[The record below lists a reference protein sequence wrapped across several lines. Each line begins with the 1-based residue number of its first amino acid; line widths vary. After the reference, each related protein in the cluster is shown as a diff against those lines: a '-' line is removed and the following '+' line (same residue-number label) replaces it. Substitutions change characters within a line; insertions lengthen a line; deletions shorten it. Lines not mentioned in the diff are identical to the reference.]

1 MIDWAY
7 EFICKESSTE
17 QLCARLNSL
26 GGWKWGV
33 GDSHWYGD
41 YVRCTPF
48 DGVRIRIVDFPK
60 QVNDEYKYDA
70 DVRLN
75 DGCKRSMK
83 EIDQGFRTALER
95 IGAHSVR
102 EIETFD

>member
-7 EFICKESSTE
+7 EFVCKESSTE

-26 GGWKWGV
+26 GIWKWGV

-41 YVRCTPF
+41 YVVSKPF
-48 DGVRIRIVDFPK
+48 NGVRIRIVDFPK
-60 QVNDEYKYDA
+60 LINDEYKYDA
-70 DVRLN
+70 DVRLS
-75 DGCKRSMK
+75 DGCKSSMK
-83 EIDQGFRTALER
+83 EIDQSFRKMLEQ
-95 IGAHSVR
+95 IGAHGVQ